1 MVQRLRRHAKGLPMG
16 RKHRQ
21 KAPGP
26 KHPEQ
31 EEQNPDQRKR
41 TDRPGEANI
50 DADNSR
56 SSQQTG
62 RRRERGEREFV
73 EGEGE
78 TESES
83 AKL

>member
-1 MVQRLRRHAKGLPMG
+1 MVTKQ
-16 RKHRQ
+16 RQ
-21 KAPGP
+21 KKPGP

-31 EEQNPDQRKR
+31 EEQNLDQRKR

-50 DADNSR
+50 DGDNSR

-62 RRRERGEREFV
+62 RRRERGEPEAV